1 MTTYYLDTSALV
13 KRYIDELGSDWLRA
27 MLGAQ
32 PLPTI
37 VIVHLVIVEVTSA
50 LTRRMRE
57 GALSLVNYTRVQ
69 DAFRSDCLHEYEIV
83 TAVGD
88 IIDQANLLLER
99 HPLRAYDA
107 VHLATAIVA
116 NQQLL
121 ANNLAPL
128 TFLSADDHLNDAAYA
143 EGLMVDNPSHHP

>member
-1 MTTYYLDTSALV
+1 MTTYYLDSSALI

-27 MLGAQ
+27 TLGAQ
-32 PLPTI
+32 PLPAI

-57 GALSLVNYTRVQ
+57 GTLTSANYARVQ
-69 DAFRSDCLHEYEIV
+69 DAFRSDCLHEYEII

-99 HPLRAYDA
+99 YPLRAYDA
-107 VHLATAIVA
+107 VHLATAVVA

-121 ANNLAPL
+121 ANNLSPL
-128 TFLSADDHLNDAAYA
+128 IFLSADDRLNDAAYA
-143 EGLMVDNPSHHP
+143 EGLMVDNPNHHP

>member
-1 MTTYYLDTSALV
+1 MTTYYVDTSALV
-13 KRYIDELGSDWLRA
+13 KRYIDEVGSDRLRA
-27 MLGAQ
+27 TLDTQ
-32 PLPTI
+32 PAPSII
-37 VIVHLVIVEVTSA
+37 VVHLIIVEVTSA

-57 GALSLVNYTRVQ
+57 GTLTPAEYAQVQ
-69 DAFRSDCLHEYEIV
+69 NAFRFDCLNEYEIV

-88 IIDQANLLLER
+88 IIDQANRLLER

-107 VHLATAIVA
+107 VHLAAAVVA

-128 TFLSADDHLNDAAYA
+128 IFLSADERLNNAASA
-143 EGLMVDNPSHHP
+143 EGLTVDNPNHHP